1 MPPGQFLLWRLLC
14 IFSLAIHGDTKD
26 AMLHEL
32 DQTLRVLLRR
42 DLSPE
47 LLQQVPTISFA
58 TPDESF
64 PPASLTLPAINFFL
78 YELRENNE
86 LRGFEQVMERQCD
99 SERTLLSV
107 RHPAWKR
114 VDCHYLVCAIAR
126 PGAQGAD
133 EQEFE
138 HRILG
143 DVLRVLLRHPEL
155 PAQALQGRLH
165 EQPWPLPT
173 RVLQPLS
180 SSQGLEPWLALKCK
194 PRASF
199 QYAVTLGFPLGEE
212 ASVSVVRE
220 LLTGERA

>member
-1 MPPGQFLLWRLLC
+1 MF
-14 IFSLAIHGDTKD
+14 
-26 AMLHEL
+26 HEL

-42 DLSPE
+42 ELAPE

-58 TPDESF
+58 APDESF
-64 PPASLTLPAINFFL
+64 PPAALTLPAINFFL
-78 YELRENNE
+78 YELRENSE
-86 LRGFEQVMERQCD
+86 LRGFEQVMERQGGG
-99 SERTLLSV
+99 EEKLLSH

-126 PGAQGAD
+126 ADAQAAD
-133 EQEFE
+133 EQELE

-155 PAQALQGRLH
+155 PAQTLQGRLR

-173 RVLQPLS
+173 RVLQPFS
-180 SSQGLEPWLALKCK
+180 SPHGMDPWLALKCK

-199 QYAVTLGFPLGEE
+199 QYTVTLGFSLGEE
-212 ASVSVVRE
+212 EPVPVVRE
-220 LLTGERA
+220 VLTQERA